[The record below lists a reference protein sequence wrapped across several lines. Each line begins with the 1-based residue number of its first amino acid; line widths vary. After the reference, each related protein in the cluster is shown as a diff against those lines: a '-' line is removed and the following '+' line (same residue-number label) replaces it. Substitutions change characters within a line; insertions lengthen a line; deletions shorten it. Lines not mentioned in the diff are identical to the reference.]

1 MFNIEEIKEE
11 LQLQICAGAP
21 LLFQETDDYIDVA
34 VSGSWKSSSSDSLM
48 HDIQLRGAWPE
59 AGG

>member
-21 LLFQETDDYIDVA
+21 LLFQETDDYIEVHYLA
-34 VSGSWKSSSSDSLM
+34 HGK
-48 HDIQLRGAWPE
+48 AP
-59 AGG
+59 